1 RRARATARRRREVR
15 AVLTVVTAGLLV
27 MSVLQR
33 DGRLVAPAALVGL
46 AAWAPRPDPDA
57 DRWRRAAAGE
67 MATAVLLGRLPRRW
81 VVLHDRAVPGSVANI
96 DHLVIGP
103 TGVWVVDTKAARPRL
118 RVSRG
123 QVWAGDH
130 AIDRGPAAWQA
141 EVVSDRL
148 GVGAGG
154 VVAVHGAGLRG
165 RGE

>member
-67 MATAVLLGRLPRRW
+67 MATADLLGRLPRRW
-81 VVLHDRAVPGSVANI
+81 VVLHDRAVPGSRANI

-103 TGVWVVDTKAARPRL
+103 KGLWLIDTKVTRARLVIR
-118 RVSRG
+118 RRA
-123 QVWAGDH
+123 VWAGERR
-130 AIDRGPAAWQA
+130 IDTDPAAWEA
-141 EVVSDRL
+141 DVVSERL
-148 GVGAGG
+148 GVEVTPVLA
-154 VVAVHGAGLRG
+154 
-165 RGE
+165 